1 MTSTSTAEGGIQDQI
16 LKTVRKS
23 QDVVVKAV
31 QKWTTAVQS
40 VTPSFPTLNLPYADK
55 LPKPEKLVSNAY
67 DFAEQL
73 LAAQRKFAK
82 DVLQVTALRSGH
94 GDEA

>member
-1 MTSTSTAEGGIQDQI
+1 MTSTQTAEGSIQDQI

-23 QDVVVKAV
+23 QDVVVEAL
-31 QKWTTAVQS
+31 QKWTNAVQS

-67 DFAEQL
+67 GFAEQL

-82 DVLQVTALRSGH
+82 DVLQVTAPRSGH